1 MSWSAGLPLLV
12 LGASLV
18 PALAILLWSAH
29 RHPARVALCLG
40 GALTKLVLV
49 GVMLG
54 GVTRGERYEW
64 RGTFLL
70 DLDLVLR
77 ADPIGLL
84 LVSLAAVLW
93 LLTTIYAVGYLQD
106 APRQASFFGFSS
118 LSVAAIV
125 GVALAG
131 NPVTFLLFFELL
143 TVATYPLVVHRGT
156 RAALAAGT
164 RYLVFALTGGAVLL
178 AGVLVLHTVAGPVD
192 FTTGGV
198 LSGSSSRGQLTALF
212 VGLVAAVGVKAAIVP
227 LHLWLPGAH
236 SIAPGPASA
245 LLSGLT
251 VNAGAFGIARIVFD
265 VYGLELATDLGLLG
279 PLAVLAAVTIV
290 YGSLRALAQDELK
303 RRLAYSTVSQLS
315 YVALGVAVAGPLA
328 AAGGL
333 VHVVHQ
339 GIMKATLF
347 YGAGGL
353 SQTLGVTRVS
363 ELNGVGRRMPL
374 TMAAFTVASLGM
386 IGVPPLAGFVT
397 KWVLGLGGLQ
407 AGAGWVVGVL
417 VASSLLNAAYLLPI
431 VYRAWFLDPVA
442 GWPREHPPT
451 GRVETR
457 PTLLWPPMVTATLTL
472 LVGVLAGAGL
482 SPLTWAS
489 FAVEGVF
496 E

>member
-1 MSWSAGLPLLV
+1 MAWPAGLPLLV
-12 LGASLV
+12 LGASLL
-18 PALAILLWSAH
+18 PAVATLPWSVH
-29 RHPARVALCLG
+29 RHALRIALSLG

-54 GVTRGERYEW
+54 GVARGERYEW
-64 RGTFLL
+64 RGPFLL

-84 LVSLAAVLW
+84 LVGLAAVLW
-93 LLTTIYAVGYLQD
+93 LLTTIYAVGYLEGS
-106 APRQASFFGFSS
+106 PRPASFFGFSS

-131 NPVTFLLFFELL
+131 NPVTFLLFFEVL
-143 TVATYPLVVHRGT
+143 TVATYPLVVHSGT
-156 RAALAAGT
+156 RVALAAGT

-178 AGVLVLHTVAGPVD
+178 TAVLVLHALAGPVD
-192 FTTGGV
+192 FTSGGV
-198 LSGSSSRGQLTALF
+198 LGGGASRGPLIALF
-212 VGLVAAVGVKAAIVP
+212 VGLVAAVGVKAALVP

-265 VYGLELATDLGLLG
+265 VYGLELATDLGVLG
-279 PLAVLAAVTIV
+279 PLGVLAAVTVV

-315 YVALGVAVAGPLA
+315 YIALGVAVAGPLA
-328 AAGGL
+328 ATGGL
-333 VHVVHQ
+333 VHLVHQ

-347 YGAGGL
+347 YCAGGL
-353 SQTLGVTRVS
+353 SQTLGVTHVS

-397 KWVLGLGGLQ
+397 KWVLGLGSLQ

-417 VASSLLNAAYLLPI
+417 VASSLLNAAYFLPI
-431 VYRAWFLDPVA
+431 VYRAWFLAPDRA
-442 GWPREHPPT
+442 WPREHAPT
-451 GRVETR
+451 TRAETR
-457 PTLLWPPMVTATLTL
+457 PSLLGPPLVTAALTL
-472 LVGVLAGAGL
+472 LVGVLAGAEH
-482 SPLTWAS
+482 SPLSWAS
-489 FAVEGVF
+489 VVVEGVF